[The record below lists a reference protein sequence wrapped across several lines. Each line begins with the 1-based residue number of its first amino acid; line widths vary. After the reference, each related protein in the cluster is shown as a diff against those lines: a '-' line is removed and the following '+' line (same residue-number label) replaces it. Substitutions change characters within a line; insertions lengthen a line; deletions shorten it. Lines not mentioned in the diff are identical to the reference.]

1 MADVGDRIEVSQTK
15 GQPARVGLV
24 IAIQGRMVSV
34 RWDSGEESKLVPGPG
49 AITVLGRGRLSSPA
63 LAGPASTPAP
73 RAAAKATG
81 RAKSAPRKAA
91 KKAPAK
97 RAPAKKAAKRAPA
110 KRAPAKKAVKKAAKA
125 SKASRTRKAP
135 AKKAVKKAAKASK
148 KRR

>member
-63 LAGPASTPAP
+63 LAGSASAPGP
-73 RAAAKATG
+73 RATAKATG
-81 RAKSAPRKAA
+81 TAKGAPRKAA

-97 RAPAKKAAKRAPA
+97 RAPAKKA
-110 KRAPAKKAVKKAAKA
+110 VKKTARATKA
-125 SKASRTRKAP
+125 TKTRKAP
-135 AKKAVKKAAKASK
+135 AKKVAKKAAKATK

>member
-15 GQPARVGLV
+15 GQPARAGLV
-24 IAIQGRMVSV
+24 IAIQGRMMTV

-49 AITVLGRGRLSSPA
+49 AITVLGRGRLPSPA
-63 LAGPASTPAP
+63 LAGSASAPGP
-73 RAAAKATG
+73 RAGARPARTAKRAPKKAAKA
-81 RAKSAPRKAA
+81 PA

-97 RAPAKKAAKRAPA
+97 KASAKKAPAKKAS
-110 KRAPAKKAVKKAAKA
+110 AKKAPRKAT
-125 SKASRTRKAP
+125 RTAKAP